1 MTVLNLFDK
10 SAYESVLS
18 RINSLTPETPR
29 LWGKM
34 SVNQMLAHLKV
45 AFRVPL
51 SETALPRMFFGRLI
65 GRFIKSKL
73 YNDQPYGRSLPT
85 APEFIIKNEPEFE
98 QEKKELIDLITT
110 FYTKGPTKVGQHP
123 HPFFGPMTP
132 EQWGLSMWKHL
143 DHHLRQFGA

>member
-10 SAYESVLS
+10 EAYETVLA
-18 RINSLTPETPR
+18 RINSLTPETSR
-29 LWGKM
+29 QWGKM

-51 SETALPRMFFGRLI
+51 SETPLPRIFLGRLI
-65 GRFIKSKL
+65 GGFIKSQL
-73 YNDQPYGRSLPT
+73 YNEKPYGKGLPT

-98 QEKKELIDLITT
+98 KEKKELIELITT

-123 HPFFGPMTP
+123 HPFFGSFTP
-132 EQWGLSMWKHL
+132 QQWGLSMWKHL